1 MMMIRM
7 IIRDREAN
15 NENGEENEKKMARMM
30 ITMIIRDPIIRL
42 T

>member
-1 MMMIRM
+1 MMMIRI

-15 NENGEENEKKMARMM
+15 NENGGENEKEMARIM
-30 ITMIIRDPIIRL
+30 ITMIIRDRIIRL

>member
-1 MMMIRM
+1 MMMIRI

-15 NENGEENEKKMARMM
+15 NENGGENEKKMDRMM